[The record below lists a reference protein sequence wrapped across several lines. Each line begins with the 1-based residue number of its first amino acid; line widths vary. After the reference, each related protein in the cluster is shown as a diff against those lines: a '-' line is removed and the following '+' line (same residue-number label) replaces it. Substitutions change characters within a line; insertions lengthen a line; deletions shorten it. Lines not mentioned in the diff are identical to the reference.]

1 MDDDW
6 ELRSHLLSMNEIE
19 GRHTGE
25 TMAQDLFDTV
35 AKMICTEKVSTYHS
49 GSTYLHLIL
58 RYVARSC
65 YW

>member
-1 MDDDW
+1 MDNDW

-35 AKMICTEKVSTYHS
+35 AKMIGTEKVLGHTLSAI
-49 GSTYLHLIL
+49 LID
-58 RYVARSC
+58 V
-65 YW
+65 